1 MNGVNGV
8 NGVNGAIRKRDP
20 QWPVTVGM
28 YAVLFLFGAV
38 QGLIGSFQYSRAS
51 GSVPVAALICCAVI
65 LATCVLAAWATR
77 SVSGAVLP
85 GIGWIL
91 ASFLMSM
98 PVSNGSVI
106 ITSTKAGEWYLYGG
120 TLSVAAGVV
129 ASFVGA
135 TRWAGRR

>member
-1 MNGVNGV
+1 MNGTT
-8 NGVNGAIRKRDP
+8 RKREP
-20 QWPVTVGM
+20 QWPVSLGM

-38 QGLIGSFQYSRAS
+38 QGLIGSFQYSRAA
-51 GSVPVAALICCAVI
+51 GSVPVAALVSCAVI

-91 ASFLMSM
+91 TSFVLSM

-120 TLSVAAGVV
+120 TLSVAAAVV
-129 ASFVGA
+129 ASFVGVA
-135 TRWAGRR
+135 RWAGRN

>member
-1 MNGVNGV
+1 MNGVNGTT
-8 NGVNGAIRKRDP
+8 RKREP
-20 QWPVTVGM
+20 QWPVTVGV
-28 YAVLFLFGAV
+28 YAMLFLFGAV
-38 QGLIGSFQYSRAS
+38 QGLIGSFQYSRAF
-51 GSVPVAALICCAVI
+51 GSVPVAALISCAVI

-91 ASFLMSM
+91 ASFLLSM

-106 ITSTKAGEWYLYGG
+106 ITSTTAGKWYLYGG
-120 TLSVAAGVV
+120 TLSVAAAVV

>member
-1 MNGVNGV
+1 MNGTT
-8 NGVNGAIRKRDP
+8 RKREP
-20 QWPVTVGM
+20 QWPITVGVYGM
-28 YAVLFLFGAV
+28 LFLFGAM

-51 GSVPVAALICCAVI
+51 GPVPVAALVCCAVI

-106 ITSTKAGEWYLYGG
+106 ITSTTAGKWYLYGG
-120 TLSVAAGVV
+120 TLCVAAAVV
-129 ASFVGA
+129 ASFVGMA
-135 TRWAGRR
+135 RWAGRR